1 MSRVSIAIILLF
13 STALI
18 LYWQVQS
25 KKEDQARNI
34 DISQRPDYIV
44 EDLSGIEYNKL
55 GQISSRVSAKHM
67 EHFDNTNMTYFTQP
81 VYLIYPDNRQG
92 KWRIQAKKGTLN
104 KITGKVTLENNVI
117 IDSMSPDQPLRTVKT
132 DFLELDLNTKIMTSN
147 KHIYITGVD
156 FTIEGKGLYADLN
169 TQTVKL
175 TSQVEGKYET
185 K

>member
-1 MSRVSIAIILLF
+1 MSRVSIAIALLF
-13 STALI
+13 GTAII

-25 KKEDQARNI
+25 KKEDQSLNV

-44 EDLSGIEYNKL
+44 EDLSGVEYNKL
-55 GQISSRVSAKHM
+55 GLVSSRVSAKHM
-67 EHFDNTNMTYFTQP
+67 EHYDSTNMTYFTEP
-81 VYLIYPDNRQG
+81 VYFIYPDNQQG
-92 KWRIQAKKGTLN
+92 KWRIRANKGTLN
-104 KITGKVTLENNVI
+104 KVTGKVTLENNVI
-117 IDSMSPDQPLRTVKT
+117 IDSLSPEQPVKTVKT

-175 TSQVEGKYET
+175 TSQVEGTYET

>member
-13 STALI
+13 GTALI

-25 KKEDQARNI
+25 KKDNQVVNA
-34 DISQRPDYIV
+34 DIGQRPDYIV
-44 EDLSGIEYNKL
+44 EDLSGVEYNKL
-55 GQISSRVSAKHM
+55 GLINSRVSAKQM
-67 EHFDNTNMTYFTQP
+67 EHFDATNMTYFTQP

-92 KWRIQAKKGTLN
+92 KWRLRADKGTLN
-104 KITGKVTLENNVI
+104 KVTGKVTLEDNVI
-117 IDSMSPDQPLRTVKT
+117 IDSLSPEQPLRTVKT

-147 KHIYITGVD
+147 KRIYVTGVD

-169 TQTVKL
+169 AQTVKL
-175 TSQVEGKYET
+175 TSQVEGTYET